1 MRDENPA
8 HTAHIR
14 RPYRMRRMYTRDRL
28 AFLFG
33 IIFAAVC
40 LVMLFAP
47 IAQVERLVPF
57 VLPPITLI
65 LNHYFGRRNQQ

>member
-1 MRDENPA
+1 VRSA
-8 HTAHIR
+8 HVR
-14 RPYRMRRMYTRDRL
+14 RPYRIRQMDTRDIL

-33 IIFAAVC
+33 IVFAAVC
-40 LVMLFAP
+40 LAMLFVPDAH
-47 IAQVERLVPF
+47 VEALVPF